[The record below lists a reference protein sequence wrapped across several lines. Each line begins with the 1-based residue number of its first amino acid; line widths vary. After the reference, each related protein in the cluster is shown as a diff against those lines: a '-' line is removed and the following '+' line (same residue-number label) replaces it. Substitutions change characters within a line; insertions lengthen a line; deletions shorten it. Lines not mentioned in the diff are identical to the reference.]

1 MRFPVVRFP
10 VEPGHVLAFARAT
23 GDWSLAAA
31 LPEPGTPVPPTF
43 TSVDAQFDPEHMRGM
58 RPAGVLAASGGPGG
72 SVLHAEQ
79 HFEYFAPVRVGDALT
94 VTCAEGRTWT
104 KHGRSGGKLS
114 FREIVKEYRD
124 DRDELVV
131 RARVVLVD
139 TGPSAGGGAA
149 QPVPARPGTAQPGDG
164 PVMTARAGG
173 FAVGQRRQQVVCPEI
188 TRTQIVQY
196 AGAAGDYSPLHTDE
210 VQAVRAGFGGV
221 LAHGMMV
228 MAASGGPLADW
239 AGLER
244 LTRYSVRFLRPVRP
258 GDTLTTAVT
267 VQEVRQAAGGA
278 HVDFAI
284 STANRHGAEV
294 LAGHASAQVPGTPAR
309 DDD

>member
-1 MRFPVVRFP
+1 
-10 VEPGHVLAFARAT
+10 
-23 GDWSLAAA
+23 
-31 LPEPGTPVPPTF
+31 
-43 TSVDAQFDPEHMRGM
+43 
-58 RPAGVLAASGGPGG
+58 
-72 SVLHAEQ
+72 
-79 HFEYFAPVRVGDALT
+79 
-94 VTCAEGRTWT
+94 
-104 KHGRSGGKLS
+104 
-114 FREIVKEYRD
+114 
-124 DRDELVV
+124 V

-228 MAASGGPLADW
+228 MAASGSPLADW
-239 AGLER
+239 VGLER
-244 LTRYSVRFLRPVRP
+244 LTRYSARFLRPVRP
-258 GDTLTTAVT
+258 GDTLTATVT

-284 STANRHGAEV
+284 STTRQDGAEV
-294 LAGHASAQVPGTPAR
+294 LAGNASARLADHRPATMTGDEKIRR
-309 DDD
+309 DSMSGQAAW